1 MPTEQEPIF
10 VTFSN
15 TTSHLH
21 RQNLLNAAQLY
32 DSKTESDRLSSPIEV
47 LRNSLKMRIFW
58 RKFQTFFI
66 VYFAKS
72 RYIKCSYPSFSS
84 LTEKKEII
92 CVLFFPLQIRIYFE
106 FLSNIK
112 YKLYSF
118 EANLKTRKYG
128 INPLVDCFHASYLP
142 ILMEIRT
149 EVLIPKIAYSL

>member
-1 MPTEQEPIF
+1 MN

-47 LRNSLKMRIFW
+47 LRNSLKTRLFW

-106 FLSNIK
+106 FLVPTR
-112 YKLYSF
+112 YELLF
-118 EANLKTRKYG
+118 QKTFYFFYVIWRFPSV
-128 INPLVDCFHASYLP
+128 NNSMA
-142 ILMEIRT
+142 IRT
-149 EVLIPKIAYSL
+149 NGS